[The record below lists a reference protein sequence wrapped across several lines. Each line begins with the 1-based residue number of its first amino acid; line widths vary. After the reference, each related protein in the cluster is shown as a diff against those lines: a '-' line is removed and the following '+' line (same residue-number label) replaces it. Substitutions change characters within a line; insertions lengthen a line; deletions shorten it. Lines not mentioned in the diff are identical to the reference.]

1 MNSYDLIII
10 GGGPAGLTAGLY
22 ASRAKLKTLLI
33 EKKAA
38 GGQIATT
45 EHIENYPGFA
55 QGSGQELVKI
65 MEEQSARFG
74 TEFLAAGATAVDF
87 SAQEKII
94 TTGKGEFRAP
104 AVIIAT
110 GCSARRLEVPGEKE
124 LIGRGVSF
132 CATCDGAFYE
142 DLPVMVVGGGDA
154 AVEEALYL
162 TRFVEKVYLVH
173 RRDALRATKIVQD
186 RAFSNPKIEVV
197 WNSVVEEL
205 QGDELLERVVVRN
218 VQDGHKTEIEVNGIF
233 IYIGFLPNTGFLAGQ
248 IRLNESGYVVTD
260 DRMET
265 SVPGVF
271 AAGDCREKLLRQ
283 VVTATGDGAT
293 AAFAVEKYLENL
305 R

>member
-65 MEEQSARFG
+65 MEEQAAKFG

-186 RAFSNPKIEVV
+186 RVFNNPKIEVV

-218 VQDGHKTEIEVNGIF
+218 VKDGRKTEIAVNGIF

>member
-65 MEEQSARFG
+65 MEEQAAKFG

-94 TTGKGEFRAP
+94 TTDRGEFRAP
-104 AVIIAT
+104 AVIVAT

-124 LIGRGVSF
+124 FIGRGVSF

-142 DLPVMVVGGGDA
+142 DLPVAVVGGGDA

-162 TRFVEKVYLVH
+162 TRFAEKVYLVH
-173 RRDALRATKIVQD
+173 RRDALRATKIVQE
-186 RAFSNPKIEVV
+186 RAFNNPKIEFV

-218 VQDGHKTEIEVNGIF
+218 VKDGRKTEIAVNGIF

-248 IRLNESGYVVTD
+248 IRLNESGYIVTD
-260 DRMET
+260 DWMET
-265 SVPGVF
+265 SVQGVF
-271 AAGDCREKLLRQ
+271 AAGDCRAKLLRQ
-283 VVTATGDGAT
+283 VVTATSDGAT
-293 AAFAVEKYLENL
+293 AAYAVEKYLENL

>member
-65 MEEQSARFG
+65 MEEQAARFG
-74 TEFLAAGATAVDF
+74 AEFLAAGATAVDF

-186 RAFSNPKIEVV
+186 RVFNNPKIEVV

-218 VQDGHKTEIEVNGIF
+218 VKDGRKTEIAVNGIF

>member
-65 MEEQSARFG
+65 MEEQAARFG
-74 TEFLAAGATAVDF
+74 AEFLAAGATAVDF

-124 LIGRGVSF
+124 FIGRGVSF

-186 RAFSNPKIEVV
+186 RVFNNPKIEVV

-218 VQDGHKTEIEVNGIF
+218 VKDGRKTEIAVNGIF

>member
-186 RAFSNPKIEVV
+186 RVFNNPKIEVV

-218 VQDGHKTEIEVNGIF
+218 VKDGRKTEIAVNGIF

>member
-218 VQDGHKTEIEVNGIF
+218 VQDGRKTEIDVNGIF

-248 IRLNESGYVVTD
+248 IRLNESGYIVTD
-260 DRMET
+260 DWMET

>member
-65 MEEQSARFG
+65 MEEQAAKFG

-94 TTGKGEFRAP
+94 TTDRGEFRAP
-104 AVIIAT
+104 AVIVAT

-124 LIGRGVSF
+124 FIGRGVSF

-142 DLPVMVVGGGDA
+142 DLPVAVVGGGDA

-162 TRFVEKVYLVH
+162 TRFAEKVYLVH
-173 RRDALRATKIVQD
+173 RRDALRATKIVQE
-186 RAFSNPKIEVV
+186 RAFNNPKIEFV

-218 VQDGHKTEIEVNGIF
+218 VKDGRKTEIAVNGIF
-233 IYIGFLPNTGFLAGQ
+233 IYIGFLPNTGFLAGKV
-248 IRLNESGYVVTD
+248 RLDERGYIMTD

-265 SVPGVF
+265 SVQGVF
-271 AAGDCREKLLRQ
+271 AAGDCRAKLLRQ
-283 VVTATGDGAT
+283 VVTATSDGAT
-293 AAFAVEKYLENL
+293 AAYAVEKYLENL

>member
-1 MNSYDLIII
+1 M
-10 GGGPAGLTAGLY
+10 
-22 ASRAKLKTLLI
+22 
-33 EKKAA
+33 
-38 GGQIATT
+38 
-45 EHIENYPGFA
+45 F
-55 QGSGQELVKI
+55 
-65 MEEQSARFG
+65 
-74 TEFLAAGATAVDF
+74 
-87 SAQEKII
+87 
-94 TTGKGEFRAP
+94 
-104 AVIIAT
+104 
-110 GCSARRLEVPGEKE
+110 
-124 LIGRGVSF
+124 
-132 CATCDGAFYE
+132 
-142 DLPVMVVGGGDA
+142 
-154 AVEEALYL
+154 
-162 TRFVEKVYLVH
+162 
-173 RRDALRATKIVQD
+173 
-186 RAFSNPKIEVV
+186 
-197 WNSVVEEL
+197 EEL

>member
-173 RRDALRATKIVQD
+173 RRDALRATKVVQE
-186 RAFSNPKIEVV
+186 RAFNNPKIEFI

-218 VQDGHKTEIEVNGIF
+218 VQDGRKTEIDVNGIF

-248 IRLNESGYVVTD
+248 IRLNKSGYIVTD
-260 DRMET
+260 DWMET

>member
-218 VQDGHKTEIEVNGIF
+218 VQDGRKTEIDVNGIF

-248 IRLNESGYVVTD
+248 IRLNKSGYIVTD
-260 DRMET
+260 DWMET